1 MPRKRMHGR
10 IKARPAAARTARL
23 NPSSIAEAERSKHPS
38 RMTAARVACTAQP
51 SIGLANLQPPW
62 ENWFVF
68 IRSGWQAR
76 TILILAATP
85 PLALAVFVQGLALS
99 LGLIVAIGAQNAF
112 VLRQGLR
119 REHVG
124 SVVLFCAVADAVL
137 IAAGVLGMAQALGQS
152 PGLARALALAGAIFL
167 AAYGWQALRR
177 ARHAHRLQAAEG
189 GEGLRRGAALAQAAA
204 FTLLNPHVYLDTV
217 LLVGS
222 IGAQQPAALRGWFIA
237 GASGASL
244 FWFALLGFGARWLAP
259 WFGQPRAWQ
268 VLDGLI
274 GMTMFVLSGLL
285 VRHVLLGL

>member
-1 MPRKRMHGR
+1 MSL
-10 IKARPAAARTARL
+10 TAIV
-23 NPSSIAEAERSKHPS
+23 S
-38 RMTAARVACTAQP
+38 
-51 SIGLANLQPPW
+51 
-62 ENWFVF
+62 
-68 IRSGWQAR
+68 
-76 TILILAATP
+76 
-85 PLALAVFVQGLALS
+85 LALPVFVQGLALS

-152 PGLARALALAGAIFL
+152 PGLARALAGAGTVFL

-177 ARHAHRLQAAEG
+177 ARHAHQLQPALG
-189 GEGLRRGAALAQAAA
+189 GAGLGRGAALAQAAA

-237 GASGASL
+237 GASSASL
-244 FWFALLGFGARWLAP
+244 FWFVLLGFGARWLAP
-259 WFGQPRAWQ
+259 WFARPRAWQ
-268 VLDGLI
+268 MLDGLI
-274 GMTMFVLSGLL
+274 GATMFVLAALL
-285 VRHVLLGL
+285 LRHALAGP